1 MSTEENIVVPPR
13 AAAYLAA
20 IKVAL
25 DQQVADTERA
35 AERQK
40 EERIRAAAESR
51 RPEFHC
57 CMPSPTPAP
66 ALTAEQIASR
76 ALEEGAAQLLHQL
89 TRRSPQ
95 AGLGYPCGGDG
106 TYPIAFPS

>member
-1 MSTEENIVVPPR
+1 MSTEQNIQVTPR

-25 DQQVADTERA
+25 DAQHADA
-35 AERQK
+35 QHAIERQRA
-40 EERIRAAAESR
+40 ERIRAAAESR

-57 CMPSPTPAP
+57 CTAGTPPAP
-66 ALTAEQIASR
+66 ALTADEIASR

-89 TRRSPQ
+89 TSRSTQP
-95 AGLGYPCGGDG
+95 GLGYPCGGDG
-106 TYPIAFPS
+106 TYPIAIPS